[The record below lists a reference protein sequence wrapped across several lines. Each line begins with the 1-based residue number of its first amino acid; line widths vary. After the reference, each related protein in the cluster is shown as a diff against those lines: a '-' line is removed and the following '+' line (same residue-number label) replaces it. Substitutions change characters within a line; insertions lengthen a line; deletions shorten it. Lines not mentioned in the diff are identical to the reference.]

1 MADMNVEKLV
11 KELENVQNTNGDL
24 FDELAIIL
32 HDTYQMVTSY
42 GKNKNKVQDREK
54 MQREADDLLK
64 QIAYYTV
71 SVIKFKY
78 GLIDE

>member
-1 MADMNVEKLV
+1 MAAMNVDKIV
-11 KELENVQNTNGDL
+11 KELENVQSTNGDL

-32 HDTYQMVTSY
+32 HDTYQMVTAY

-71 SVIKFKY
+71 SVIKYKY
-78 GLIDE
+78 GE